1 MSDFP
6 DALQS
11 RSATAIRRPDRH
23 DVTVPNYRRVRIP
36 GGTYFFTV
44 NLQQRDR
51 SLLVEHVGHLRCAF
65 RVARAE
71 RPFEIVAAVVLPN
84 HLHCIWRL
92 PDGDADYAIRW
103 RHIKTLF
110 SRSLMIVGSASRRT
124 SRSERG
130 IWQRRFWE
138 HCIRDER
145 DLLAHIEYVHFNPVK
160 HGYVSETRE
169 WPYSTIHRY
178 TESVEMNEKRGGLK
192 PALHALCRAGLD
204 PP

>member
-1 MSDFP
+1 M
-6 DALQS
+6 
-11 RSATAIRRPDRH
+11 
-23 DVTVPNYRRVRIP
+23 PNYRRVRIP

-51 SLLVEHVGHLRCAF
+51 SFLVEHVEHLRRAF

-71 RPFEIVAAVVLPN
+71 RPFEIVAAVVLPD
-84 HLHCIWRL
+84 HLHCVWRL
-92 PDGDADYAIRW
+92 PEGDSDYATRW
-103 RHIKTLF
+103 RHIKSQF
-110 SRSLMIVGSASRRT
+110 SRSLMVAGCASRRAN
-124 SRSERG
+124 RSERG
-130 IWQRRFWE
+130 IWQQRFWE

-160 HGYVSETRE
+160 HGYVSDTRE

-178 TESVEMNEKRGGLK
+178 VGMVPEALIGKAGGLK
-192 PALHALCRAGLD
+192 PALHLRRAGLD